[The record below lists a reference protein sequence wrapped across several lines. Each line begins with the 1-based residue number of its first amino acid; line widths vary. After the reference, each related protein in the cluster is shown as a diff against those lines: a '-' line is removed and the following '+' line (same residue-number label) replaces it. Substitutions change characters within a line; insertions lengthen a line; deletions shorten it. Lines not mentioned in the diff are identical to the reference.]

1 LPELATLARNA
12 EIVVGV
18 DTGLTHL
25 AAALG
30 TSTVAIFTST
40 DPRLAGVAH
49 ASSRARDAGGNGLVP
64 SLPDVVDHCGQL
76 LRLAPRC

>member
-1 LPELATLARNA
+1 LPQLATLSRGA

-30 TSTVAIFTST
+30 TSTVAIFTTT
-40 DPRLAGVAH
+40 DARLAGVACAGPH
-49 ASSRARDAGGNGLVP
+49 ARDAGGNGVVP
-64 SLPDVVDHCGQL
+64 SVAGIVDQCGQL
-76 LRLAPRC
+76 LRQAPRY